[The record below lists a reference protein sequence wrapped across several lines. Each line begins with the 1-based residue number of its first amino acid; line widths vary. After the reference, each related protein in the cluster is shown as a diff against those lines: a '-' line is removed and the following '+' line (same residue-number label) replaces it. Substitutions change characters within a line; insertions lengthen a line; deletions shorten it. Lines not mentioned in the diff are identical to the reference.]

1 MTKPSWFQSLQLQA
15 LHPLPVLRVIAFVD
29 RVLFPAMK
37 RAGFELTALRRLTLG
52 IGFCGL
58 SWVVVGAMQVVL
70 DGGHAFSIAWQ
81 VLLDALP
88 ALGEVLVSA
97 TGLEFADSQAPQA
110 MQGVRLSFWL
120 LSVTIG
126 HLWVLVVNA
135 GVKNNAVTGFIG
147 STGWASRRSRGFSSP
162 DTPSWLRSCSGWVCA
177 ATARWIIAGRRRG
190 RGGRGRHG
198 ARAPASLTRGD
209 GCPITHR

>member
-15 LHPLPVLRVIAFVD
+15 RHPLPALRVIAFVD

-52 IGFCGL
+52 IGFSGL

-81 VLLDALP
+81 VRLDALP
-88 ALGEVLVSA
+88 TLGEVLVSA
-97 TGLEFADSQAPQA
+97 TGLEFAYSQAPQA

-120 LSVTIG
+120 RSVTIG
-126 HLWVLVVNA
+126 HVWVLVVNA
-135 GVKNNAVTGFIG
+135 GVQNNAVTVFVG
-147 STGWASRRSRGFSSP
+147 STGLGVTVFPRFFFAGFAF
-162 DTPSWLRSCSGWVCA
+162 VA
-177 ATARWIIAGRRRG
+177 ALVFGL
-190 RGGRGRHG
+190 G
-198 ARAPASLTRGD
+198 ARSYCAVDHCRKA
-209 GCPITHR
+209 